1 MRRSASEI
9 INELETRIAQLEKNA
24 NTALSNEEF
33 SLLAE
38 VVYRLDNNSPLY
50 MLGESLPPHFKKEW
64 SDFLKRRGPKDVVVK
79 ELIEYS
85 KRAKAEQE
93 KVAQTLEDMFGFYK

>member
-9 INELETRIAQLEKNA
+9 IDELETRIAQLEKKA
-24 NTALSNEEF
+24 NTVLSKEEF
-33 SLLAE
+33 ALLAE

-64 SDFLKRRGPKDVVVK
+64 SDFLKRRGHRDVVVK
-79 ELIEYS
+79 ELVEYS

-93 KVAQTLEDMFGFYK
+93 KVANILEDMFGFYR